1 MEDLAGLATRRS
13 HPDSPGS
20 GAAPTLCPVAAQ
32 MTATKRISDAL
43 FPRGFEVASP
53 RRSLESS
60 RKPSSCIRRS
70 MYPRRKKF
78 LFPLKR
84 FFFQPQRNNSRRQQP
99 QRGRWR
105 RGGSTGYV
113 FKAERQQQHSTDTAQ
128 WEAATAG
135 GDGVTRAVYSSSSPK
150 AGKMRAADGSA
161 PDVLFFGTAAAAQK
175 RENCARS

>member
-1 MEDLAGLATRRS
+1 MPPANPARACSCLCMFERASRQSGRAASAGGHHGGPRRATRRF

-105 RGGSTGYV
+105 RGGST
-113 FKAERQQQHSTDTAQ
+113 
-128 WEAATAG
+128 
-135 GDGVTRAVYSSSSPK
+135 
-150 AGKMRAADGSA
+150 
-161 PDVLFFGTAAAAQK
+161 TAAAAAGA
-175 RENCARS
+175 ARAR